1 MIAEANMT
9 DGQYHLLFEANPI
22 PIWLCHLETLK
33 IIDAN
38 SAATKK
44 YGYSRTEFLA
54 QALSDLHAEEDRDEL
69 LLFLND
75 CCSLNAVH
83 STRVWLHRYRSGKV
97 IDVQITCSDI
107 QLETT
112 VVRMVMAQDVA
123 PRLHTELAENTR
135 DRSLHKVLYG
145 LAEGLVVLGSDSKPV
160 FVNAAACQILGLPEQ
175 QLLELSSNIGWDVI
189 RSPNEAL
196 RGTAFENIALNVRG
210 TTHHIDVHPNI
221 AAADSK
227 TERLLILREGP
238 QQRENAQKLLLLR
251 RAVEATSDGVVIV
264 DAKDPKQPMLYVNR
278 AFESMTGYRS
288 GEVIG
293 LNCRFLQRHDTEQ
306 AGLASIRSAIKAG
319 ASQVSEV
326 RNYRKDGSMF
336 WNQLRISPVRDDAG
350 EVTHYIGIQTDISEQ
365 KRLESESAYLSTH
378 DSVTGLLKYS
388 GSEARI
394 DDLLQKAR
402 LAEQRLVLLY
412 VDLDG
417 FYSINDSMGF
427 AAGDAALKMIGARL
441 CALAGSMDVFRTSA
455 DEFLVVLSDI
465 DHQVNLLQLGNCYC
479 ERIADPLIIS
489 ATETLYLTASVGVT
503 AFPDFGQTVV
513 ELTRQAELATNRAKR
528 GGRDAALVFSNELR
542 AALDDRLLLGTRLR
556 AALAQGE
563 FVLHYQ
569 PQVNAQDGAISGLEA
584 LVRWNSPEFGL
595 LPPGRFIPVAEN
607 NGMILQLGAWVLRAA
622 CQQLRVWTDQ
632 GFSGF
637 VVSINVSAAQIQ
649 RPSFVQDVRSTLL
662 ETGIVPSMLEL
673 ELTES
678 GLMHNAERAVA
689 QMQELKSLGVRLVM
703 DDFGMGYSSLS
714 YLQRFPLDKLKIDQ
728 AFVSNIVQGGHDA
741 VLVRAII
748 AMGQHLGLR
757 VVAEGVET
765 AAQYSFLRSNH
776 CDELQGFFIARPVP
790 PDEIPQLLQKRF
802 LVARNSTEIIERAER
817 TLLLL
822 DDEDNIRRSLTR
834 LLRRDGYRILEAS
847 NAHDAFE
854 LLATNRVQVIL
865 SDQRMPGMSGT
876 AFLSEVKAM
885 YPDTMRMVL
894 SGFTELSSVTEAI
907 NRGAIYK
914 FLTKPWDDDALRTEV
929 LEAFRHHERSQEASG
944 SNVDKA

>member
-1 MIAEANMT
+1 MT
-9 DGQYHLLFEANPI
+9 DGQYHLLFEANPT
-22 PIWLCHLETLK
+22 PVWLCHPETLK
-33 IIDAN
+33 IIEAN

-54 QALSDLHAEEDRDEL
+54 QALSDLHAEEDRGEL
-69 LLFLND
+69 LTFLND
-75 CCSLNAVH
+75 FCSLNAVH

-97 IDVQITCSDI
+97 IDVQITSSDI
-107 QLETT
+107 QLDTT

-123 PRLHTELAENTR
+123 PRLRTEMAESTR
-135 DRSLHKVLYG
+135 DRSLRNVLYG
-145 LAEGLVVLGSDSKPV
+145 LGEGLVLLGSDSKPL

-175 QLLELSSNIGWDVI
+175 HLLDSSSNIGWDAI
-189 RSPNEAL
+189 HSATEAL
-196 RGTAFENIALNVRG
+196 TGSGYENLALNVQG
-210 TTHHIDVHPNI
+210 ATHYLDQHSHR
-221 AAADSK
+221 AAAGSK
-227 TERLLILREGP
+227 TERLLILHEGP
-238 QQRENAQKLLLLR
+238 QQQANAQKLLLLR

-264 DAKDPKQPMLYVNR
+264 DAQAPNQPMIYVNR

-288 GEVIG
+288 NEAIG
-293 LNCRFLQRHDTEQ
+293 LNCRFLQKHDTNQPE
-306 AGLASIRSAIKAG
+306 LARLRTAIKAG
-319 ASQVSEV
+319 SSHVSEL

-350 EVTHYIGIQTDISEQ
+350 GVTHYIGIQTDISEQ
-365 KRLESESAYLSTH
+365 KRLERESTYLSTH

-455 DEFLVVLSDI
+455 DEFLVVLSDVN
-465 DHQVNLLQLGNCYC
+465 HRANLLQLGNRYC

-489 ATETLYLTASVGVT
+489 PAETLYLTASVGVT

-528 GGRDAALVFSNELR
+528 GGRDAAMVFSNELR
-542 AALDDRLLLGTRLR
+542 AALDDRLLLGPRLR
-556 AALAQGE
+556 TALAQGE

-622 CQQLRVWTDQ
+622 CQQLRAWTDQ

-703 DDFGMGYSSLS
+703 DDFGKGYSSLS

-765 AAQYSFLRSNH
+765 AAQYGYLRSNH

-790 PDEIPQLLQKRF
+790 ASEIPELLDKRF
-802 LVARNSTEIIERAER
+802 LVARESTEITERTER

-834 LLRRDGYRILEAS
+834 LLRRDGYRILDAS

-876 AFLSEVKAM
+876 EFLSEVKAM
-885 YPDTMRMVL
+885 YPDTMRMML

-914 FLTKPWDDDALRTEV
+914 FLTKPWDDEALRSEV
-929 LEAFRHHERSQEASG
+929 LEAFRHHERSQVASG
-944 SNVDKA
+944 SNANKG